1 MSRSERLG
9 HRPQVGADVED
20 VGADHQ
26 DGGEPQDR
34 PRELLLDQGHQPAAA
49 RQAEPRGCL
58 LHRRGERERDQRR
71 PHESNRNVAP
81 TCEYVPIPA
90 GSSSAAP
97 VTNPGPSLR
106 KYPNP
111 RRPRRV
117 GWSLDRCLR
126 DPSLRDVTRLCCTSV
141 RGPARFVRSP
151 ERRQRVVVRRGE
163 RPAASRGSACAP
175 DGASDVHP
183 VQERGPP
190 HQDGGAVVRRAILH
204 QGPGGIS
211 AGFGA
216 APGIGIPAPRSLG

>member
-97 VTNPGPSLR
+97 VTNPGPSVR

-111 RRPRRV
+111 RRRRRA
-117 GWSLDRCLR
+117 GWWRSLDRRLR
-126 DPSLRDVTRLCCTSV
+126 DPSLRDVTRSCCTSV
-141 RGPARFVRSP
+141 RGPAWSVRSP
-151 ERRQRVVVRRGE
+151 ERRQRVVVRWGGG
-163 RPAASRGSACAP
+163 RPAASCGS
-175 DGASDVHP
+175 S
-183 VQERGPP
+183 R
-190 HQDGGAVVRRAILH
+190 
-204 QGPGGIS
+204 
-211 AGFGA
+211 
-216 APGIGIPAPRSLG
+216 PRSVRWVPSLVWQLQWWISTAQTTMN